1 MIVCFRRFAGF
12 TSFISK
18 RHRSHICSIGPAGI
32 LASRTGSGFGVACV
46 SAGRADIAFLLSTHP
61 AGQHGDRYG
70 DEPQEDDER
79 GPPRQSAEQWRAAR
93 VVPAERLKHAP
104 DAVVEVEAETC

>member
-1 MIVCFRRFAGF
+1 MMIVCFRRFAGF

-18 RHRSHICSIGPAGI
+18 RHRSHFCSIGPAGI

-46 SAGRADIAFLLSTHP
+46 SAGRADIASLLSTHP
-61 AGQHGDRYG
+61 AGQHGDWYG

-79 GPPRQSAEQWRAAR
+79 GSPRQSAEGRRAAGG
-93 VVPAERLKHAP
+93 VPPAP
-104 DAVVEVEAETC
+104 LEQGPNALGE